1 MMTIKAVSFIIYISQ
16 NVTGKGS
23 DGPGYARFRFGLHYC
38 LPGQVE
44 IFLLPGCWC
53 FPLVLLNMQLTV
65 HIGAA
70 SDVFLPV
77 PTYR

>member
-1 MMTIKAVSFIIYISQ
+1 MTIKAVSFIINISQ

-44 IFLLPGCWC
+44 IFLPGCWC

>member
-1 MMTIKAVSFIIYISQ
+1 MTIKAVSFIINISQ

-44 IFLLPGCWC
+44 IFFFTRTGGNI
-53 FPLVLLNMQLTV
+53 FVTRTGG
-65 HIGAA
+65 I
-70 SDVFLPV
+70 DVGVFHWF
-77 PTYR
+77 Y

>member
-1 MMTIKAVSFIIYISQ
+1 MTIKAVSFIIYISQ

-44 IFLLPGCWC
+44 IFLLPGQVALMLVFSIGFTKYAADCSHWC
-53 FPLVLLNMQLTV
+53 CF
-65 HIGAA
+65 
-70 SDVFLPV
+70 
-77 PTYR
+77 